1 MCKLQSKL
9 TSDKETV
16 IVSLCSFGV
25 ACRYHG
31 KTEVMG
37 HSIYKEKKLAKMR
50 EQYNILPLCGE
61 QLGGL
66 PTPRPPCNVI
76 EKNGELKVVGR
87 YNDIDYTIPYNR
99 GADEILRLARIY
111 GVKRAFL
118 LDKSPMCGKG
128 YGILARKLEE
138 NGIRVEKI

>member
-1 MCKLQSKL
+1 MQTKLP
-9 TSDKETV
+9 TAKETV

-25 ACRYHG
+25 PCRYHG

-37 HSIYKEKKLAKMR
+37 HSIYKEKKLAALR
-50 EQYNILPLCGE
+50 DRYNILPLCGE

-76 EKNGELKVVGR
+76 ENEGQLRVIGR
-87 YNDIDYTIPYNR
+87 FNDIDYTVPYNR
-99 GADEILRLARIY
+99 GANEILRLARIY

>member
-1 MCKLQSKL
+1 MQTKLP
-9 TSDKETV
+9 TAKETV

-25 ACRYHG
+25 PCRYHG
-31 KTEVMG
+31 KTEVRG
-37 HSIYKEKKLAKMR
+37 HSIYKEKKIAALR
-50 EQYNILPLCGE
+50 DRYNILPLCGE

-76 EKNGELKVVGR
+76 EKEGQLRVVGR
-87 YNDIDYTIPYNR
+87 FNDIDYTIPYNR
-99 GADEILRLARIY
+99 GANEILRLARIF
-111 GVKRAFL
+111 GVKKAYL